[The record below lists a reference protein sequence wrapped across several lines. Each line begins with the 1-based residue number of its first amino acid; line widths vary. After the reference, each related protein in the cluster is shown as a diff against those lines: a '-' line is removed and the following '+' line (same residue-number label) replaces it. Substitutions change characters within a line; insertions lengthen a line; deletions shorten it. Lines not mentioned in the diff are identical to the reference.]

1 MAFLVY
7 QRGCSHPHLM
17 FNVFSRECKTIYTAM
32 VQQLFMGDFL
42 HDVICVLT
50 ALNLRPA
57 ALIQDFGKAGA
68 QSLNSQFFAMIGE

>member
-1 MAFLVY
+1 
-7 QRGCSHPHLM
+7 
-17 FNVFSRECKTIYTAM
+17 M